1 MPIVKQL
8 QLYSKLINKIN
19 KKKLELLNK
28 LKKKQ
33 NNNKD

>member
-1 MPIVKQL
+1 MPIAKQL

-28 LKKKQ
+28 LKKNQ